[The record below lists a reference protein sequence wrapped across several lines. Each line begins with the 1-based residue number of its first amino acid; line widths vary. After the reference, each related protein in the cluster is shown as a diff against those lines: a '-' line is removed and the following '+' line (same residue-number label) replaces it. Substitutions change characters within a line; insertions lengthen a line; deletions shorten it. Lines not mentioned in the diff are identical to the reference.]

1 MSHQYQLEKKVWTD
15 ADFAV
20 MGWHDSPVYGMAF
33 FSDSGT
39 LSNELVFDL
48 DYIFQWID
56 PIPPARNFS
65 FWIAPAT
72 LVFKDIRDLNIQM
85 ETVPPS
91 TFDFEILDI
100 HRLEQFS
107 APTGES
113 YWKWHIEL
121 GNGNIYFS
129 AGAYEQITKQQ
140 PTLSG
145 SQEFPNRGETN
156 FDRTA
161 F

>member
-1 MSHQYQLEKKVWTD
+1 MPLHYEVEKKVWTD

-20 MGWHDSPVYGMAF
+20 MGWHDAPIYGMAF
-33 FSDSGT
+33 FSDSGN
-39 LSNELVFDL
+39 LCNELVFDL

-56 PIPPARNFS
+56 PIPPERHFS

-72 LVFKDIRDLNIQM
+72 LVFKDIRDLNVQM
-85 ETVPPS
+85 ETAPPS

-100 HRLEQFS
+100 HRLEQFNS
-107 APTGES
+107 PTGES
-113 YWKWHIEL
+113 FWKWHIEL

-129 AGAYEQITKQQ
+129 AGSYEQITRQQ
-140 PTLSG
+140 PILSN
-145 SQEFPNRGETN
+145 SQEFPTRGETN
-156 FDRTA
+156 FGRIA